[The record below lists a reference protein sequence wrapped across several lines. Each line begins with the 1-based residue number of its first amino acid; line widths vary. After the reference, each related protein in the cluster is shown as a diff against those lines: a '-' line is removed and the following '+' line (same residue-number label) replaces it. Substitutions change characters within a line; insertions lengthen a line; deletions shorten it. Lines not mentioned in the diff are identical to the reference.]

1 MRSGYDG
8 SMGAALPPTLILFAR
23 APVLGRV
30 KTRLAARIGGPAA
43 LRIYRAFLEDA
54 SRIYGAGPWLPV
66 LAADPGAE
74 DESLAEIFP
83 APWRREPQG
92 GGDLGARLTEGFRR
106 EFARGAPA
114 AVAVGSDHPALGRA
128 PIEAALARVANGSA
142 AAAVPAEDGG
152 YCAIAFAADA
162 PFQEA
167 FRDIPWSTPD
177 VLARTAERLARL
189 GAPLSILGEGYDV
202 DRPEDL
208 ERLRADLA
216 SRDAGGADFPRET
229 ARALAELLTSAGP
242 A

>member
-1 MRSGYDG
+1 
-8 SMGAALPPTLILFAR
+8 MGAAPPTLILFAR

-30 KTRLAARIGGPAA
+30 KTRLATRIGAPAA
-43 LRIYRAFLEDA
+43 LRIYRAFLDDA

-66 LAADPGAE
+66 LAADPDPA
-74 DESLAEIFP
+74 DESLAALFP
-83 APWRREPQG
+83 DPWRREPQG
-92 GGDLGARLTEGFRR
+92 AGDLGRRLIEGFRR

-114 AVAVGSDHPALGRA
+114 AVAVGSDHPALGRG
-128 PIEAALARVANGSA
+128 PIEEALARVANGSA

-152 YCAIAFAADA
+152 YCAIAFAAKA
-162 PFQEA
+162 PFEEA

-189 GAPLSILGEGYDV
+189 GASFSILGEGYDV

-208 ERLRADLA
+208 ERLRGDLA
-216 SRDAGGADFPRET
+216 SRDAAGPDFPRET
-229 ARALAELLTSAGP
+229 ARALAEILTSAGS